1 MHRAW
6 PLALALFL
14 PASMLAGGGAARGQS
29 LDPERSQVGFEIQ
42 TRWGQ
47 RLRGEFARHSG
58 SVTERPD
65 GTRQVRLRIEAAS
78 VDIKGHANY
87 TRFARGE
94 GFFDATRHPL
104 IEFVSHPYDP
114 ELLRDGGPM
123 AGLLRLRGVEREAVF
138 RIEPATCDRPAV
150 DCDVVA
156 SGSVDRIDFGMDRWR
171 LAIRD
176 QVRFDLRVRLAA
188 GGEGAGRR

>member
-1 MHRAW
+1 MRGAW
-6 PLALALFL
+6 LLALAMLL
-14 PASMLAGGGAARGQS
+14 PAGIPTARGQPV
-29 LDPERSQVGFEIQ
+29 DPAHSQAAFEIQ

-47 RLRGEFARHSG
+47 RLRGEFARISG
-58 SVTERPD
+58 SADQRPD
-65 GTRQVRLRIEAAS
+65 GTRQVRLLIDAAS
-78 VDIKGHANY
+78 VDIKEHANY

-94 GFFDATRHPL
+94 GFFDAANHPH
-104 IEFVSHPYDP
+104 IEFVSHPYAP
-114 ELLRDGGPM
+114 GLLRDGGPM

-171 LAIRD
+171 VAIRD
-176 QVRFDLRVRLAA
+176 QVRFELRVRLAA
-188 GGEGAGRR
+188 GANGNARR

>member
-1 MHRAW
+1 MRTARW
-6 PLALALFL
+6 LALAMLL
-14 PASMLAGGGAARGQS
+14 AALVPVGVSAREQGIDPA
-29 LDPERSQVGFEIQ
+29 RSQVGFEIQ

-47 RLRGEFARHSG
+47 RLQGEFARHSG
-58 SVTERPD
+58 SVTERSD

-94 GFFDATRHPL
+94 GFFDAARHPL
-104 IEFVSHPYDP
+104 IEFVSHPYEP

-138 RIEPATCDRPAV
+138 RIDPASCDRPAV

-171 LAIRD
+171 VAIRD

-188 GGEGAGRR
+188 GGGGSR

>member
-1 MHRAW
+1 MRPAW
-6 PLALALFL
+6 LLAPAMLLAALL
-14 PASMLAGGGAARGQS
+14 PGGVAAREQS
-29 LDPERSQVGFEIQ
+29 FDPARSQVGFEIQ

-47 RLRGEFARHSG
+47 RLRGEFAHHSG
-58 SVTERPD
+58 SVTQRPD
-65 GTRQVRLRIEAAS
+65 GTRQVRLLIEAAS
-78 VDIKGHANY
+78 VDIKGYANY

-94 GFFDATRHPL
+94 GFFDAANHPR
-104 IEFVSHPYDP
+104 IEFVSHPYAPD
-114 ELLRDGGPM
+114 LLRDGGPM

-171 LAIRD
+171 VAIRD

-188 GGEGAGRR
+188 DGGGSR